1 MKNYVLTILSED
13 YSKEICSWRYE
24 GEYSIYNF
32 SDWDTVV
39 ENQWD
44 LSIEEKRESEFMA
57 IISNNELVAY
67 GSISLKGDIAYIGI
81 GLKPSFVERVMGR
94 CDELIN

>member
-1 MKNYVLTILSED
+1 MFLQFYQRIILKKSVVGDMKGIF
-13 YSKEICSWRYE
+13 
-24 GEYSIYNF
+24 IYNF
-32 SDWDTVV
+32 SDWNTVV

-81 GLKPSFVERVMGR
+81 GLKPSFCGKGYGEM
-94 CDELIN
+94 